1 MERRILLLMESTSFN
16 FAPSP
21 GLRGTGLYSLAHCYN
36 KLRWRVEFPFPLPTL
51 SQPQSYPVLS
61 ISARIF
67 TIPKLRNIHYW
78 HFIGELS
85 SFFIKDLPNCY
96 CVSPLPFSSYV
107 KRNWSF
113 RDHLSLALP
122 TEKIF
127 YLLRSIRSENLI
139 GDYSAELVLDML
151 KVIIEWLQVRV
162 SECNRQTPQTKISIY
177 M

>member
-36 KLRWRVEFPFPLPTL
+36 KLRWSVEFPFPLPTL

-67 TIPKLRNIHYW
+67 TIPKLQNIHCW

-85 SFFIKDLPNCY
+85 SLFIKDLPNCY
-96 CVSPLPFSSYV
+96 CVRPLPFSSNV
-107 KRNWSF
+107 KQNWSF

-127 YLLRSIRSENLI
+127 YLLRSIRSENFI
-139 GDYSAELVLDML
+139 GGYSAELVLDML
-151 KVIIEWLQVRV
+151 KVIIEWLQVSV
-162 SECNRQTPQTKISIY
+162 SECNRQIFQTKISIY